1 MDSNVTTY
9 IDKEKAH
16 AFLSHQSAPI
26 AATAAKAELNSAAN
40 VIENS
45 ENPQQSTEKF
55 REGDDVTYIDYN
67 EELNSCKI
75 SK

>member
-1 MDSNVTTY
+1 MLFCPINP
-9 IDKEKAH
+9 
-16 AFLSHQSAPI
+16 HQSRQQQQ
-26 AATAAKAELNSAAN
+26 KQELNSAAN